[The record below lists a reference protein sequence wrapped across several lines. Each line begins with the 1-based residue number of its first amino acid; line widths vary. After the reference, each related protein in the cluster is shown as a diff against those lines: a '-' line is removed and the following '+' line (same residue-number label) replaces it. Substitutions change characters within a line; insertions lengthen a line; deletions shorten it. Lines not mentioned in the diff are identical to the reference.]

1 MNIKTVMQSARLY
14 ARSEAMVAEIR
25 LRVATRKIAFI
36 TLGILT
42 GVMGLAFINVAAY
55 IYLQTL
61 LGPVW
66 TPLAIGLANFA
77 IAAIAVALAISAHP
91 GPELAMAKELRNA
104 ASSALEDEFQTASP
118 LGSLAGALGGG
129 SDSRFVSLLLPAVI
143 SIISALSKRK
153 AAPKK

>member
-25 LRVATRKIAFI
+25 MRVAGRKIVFTI
-36 TLGILT
+36 LGILT

-77 IAAIAVALAISAHP
+77 IAAIALAGALFAHA
-91 GPELAMAKELRNA
+91 GPDLAMAKELRDT

-143 SIISALSKRK
+143 SIVSALSKRK
-153 AAPKK
+153 SAPKK